1 MAFARE
7 VLGVDLWSRQQDIA
21 RALRDHPR
29 VAVRSCHAA
38 GKTLVAAVCVCWFL
52 YTRRDAIVLTTAS
65 TFRQVRYVLWRTI
78 QGLVSGAPRHLGGD
92 LLDTELRLG
101 ERWYG
106 LGLSTNHPERFQ
118 GFHAPH
124 VLVVVDEPGA
134 VPHDVFAAIEGVLAS
149 GHTRL
154 LMIGN
159 PTQPAGP
166 FFDAFHAQAGAYRTF
181 RISAFD
187 TPNFQTPTDQT
198 PNDETESAPPRD
210 YLVSPAWVQTRRD
223 LWGAG
228 SDLYR
233 ARVLGEFP
241 RQAADGLFSL
251 AILDAATAPGPAP
264 ALTPPDAPLHPS
276 ILSPSQGDGP
286 DPSAPADPAA
296 PDTTAPDTTAPD
308 TPDSETTGPA
318 TSGHS
323 DSNTPAPP
331 PVPPLQPVSDGD
343 RVGGRGRTPP
353 DPDPYATA
361 DPPTPPRAALGVDIA
376 RFGDDATAFTWIED
390 GRLVRQQEFHGLSL
404 METAGRVIEALD
416 ARPDLAVALDDTG
429 LGGGVTDRL
438 REQGLDPLAINFGA
452 AANDRDHYA
461 NRAAEL
467 YSRLA
472 RALEQN
478 DLLFP
483 ADLPNLD
490 ALVGQLTGVLYSLGS
505 DGRRRVHKRGPGSP
519 QRDSPD
525 LADSLALAWAAY
537 EEGSA
542 GPGIF

>member
-29 VAVRSCHAA
+29 VAVRSCHAP
-38 GKTLVAAVCVCWFL
+38 GKTLVPAVCVCWFL

-228 SDLYR
+228 QR
-233 ARVLGEFP
+233 ALSRP
-241 RQAADGLFSL
+241 R
-251 AILDAATAPGPAP
+251 PGR
-264 ALTPPDAPLHPS
+264 
-276 ILSPSQGDGP
+276 I
-286 DPSAPADPAA
+286 
-296 PDTTAPDTTAPD
+296 
-308 TPDSETTGPA
+308 
-318 TSGHS
+318 
-323 DSNTPAPP
+323 PP
-331 PVPPLQPVSDGD
+331 P
-343 RVGGRGRTPP
+343 
-353 DPDPYATA
+353 
-361 DPPTPPRAALGVDIA
+361 
-376 RFGDDATAFTWIED
+376 
-390 GRLVRQQEFHGLSL
+390 
-404 METAGRVIEALD
+404 
-416 ARPDLAVALDDTG
+416 
-429 LGGGVTDRL
+429 
-438 REQGLDPLAINFGA
+438 
-452 AANDRDHYA
+452 
-461 NRAAEL
+461 
-467 YSRLA
+467 
-472 RALEQN
+472 
-478 DLLFP
+478 
-483 ADLPNLD
+483 
-490 ALVGQLTGVLYSLGS
+490 
-505 DGRRRVHKRGPGSP
+505 GRRRPLLTRHPGRRHRAGAGARPHAPRRPLASVHPEPLARGRPRSQRARRSRRPGYHRP
-519 QRDSPD
+519 R
-525 LADSLALAWAAY
+525 Y
-537 EEGSA
+537 HR
-542 GPGIF
+542 PGYP

>member
-29 VAVRSCHAA
+29 VAVRSCHAP
-38 GKTLVAAVCVCWFL
+38 GKTLVPAVCVCWFL

-228 SDLYR
+228 SELYR

-286 DPSAPADPAA
+286 IPARPQI
-296 PDTTAPDTTAPD
+296 
-308 TPDSETTGPA
+308 
-318 TSGHS
+318 
-323 DSNTPAPP
+323 PP
-331 PVPPLQPVSDGD
+331 PRIPPPQI
-343 RVGGRGRTPP
+343 PP
-353 DPDPYATA
+353 
-361 DPPTPPRAALGVDIA
+361 
-376 RFGDDATAFTWIED
+376 
-390 GRLVRQQEFHGLSL
+390 
-404 METAGRVIEALD
+404 
-416 ARPDLAVALDDTG
+416 
-429 LGGGVTDRL
+429 
-438 REQGLDPLAINFGA
+438 
-452 AANDRDHYA
+452 
-461 NRAAEL
+461 
-467 YSRLA
+467 
-472 RALEQN
+472 
-478 DLLFP
+478 
-483 ADLPNLD
+483 
-490 ALVGQLTGVLYSLGS
+490 
-505 DGRRRVHKRGPGSP
+505 PGYP
-519 QRDSPD
+519 
-525 LADSLALAWAAY
+525 
-537 EEGSA
+537 
-542 GPGIF
+542 